1 MRRLLSTILTL
12 TLMMQFFIIP
22 AYAKPDWPAD
32 TGILAEGGIVIDMDS
47 GTVLFGQNIRVGY
60 YPASITKLLTALV
73 VLEHASLDEEVAFSH
88 DAVYNIEEG
97 SGNYF
102 GLDEGDKWP
111 VEDCLYALILRSSN
125 QASNAL
131 AEHVGGTRDGFVDMM
146 NETIER
152 LGCTG
157 SRFKNPSGLNDPE
170 QVVTPYDMALIA
182 KAAFSNEKLLEI
194 ASSKRHK
201 FPPTVN
207 TPEEISA
214 TIEHKLLK
222 ESEEVYFPDAIAG
235 KTGYTSLAGNTLVTL
250 AERDGR
256 RVIAVVLKG
265 SQPQYYIDSRNL
277 LEFGLSKFQNIK
289 IADME
294 TSYTTGENAV
304 EIGGQSY
311 QPSELEIDPLA
322 VITLPSDAE
331 YGDAEKSLV
340 TELPEDHPVGAV
352 ALLKYT
358 YNERSIGQAYL
369 LLKNAEVLAN
379 AGQTGIE
386 ETSQGETAP
395 ESQPA
400 DQPEDGKGKF
410 SMPSL
415 PVPVLILIVVLI
427 LAGGGIGYIVY
438 QRRKEEKERAL
449 RRQKRRQ
456 RIIDSGCS
464 EEEFDRMVAERMN
477 RKKDTDGK

>member
-1 MRRLLSTILTL
+1 MLRFYDRTFWEIFYMRRLLSTILTL

-125 QASNAL
+125 QAANAL

-146 NETIER
+146 NETIEK

-214 TIEHKLLK
+214 TIDRIYIPCGQYSGNPCRTGWKKSYCGCFKGRPASVLYRQPEPFGIWLVQI
-222 ESEEVYFPDAIAG
+222 SEYKDC
-235 KTGYTSLAGNTLVTL
+235 
-250 AERDGR
+250 R
-256 RVIAVVLKG
+256 
-265 SQPQYYIDSRNL
+265 
-277 LEFGLSKFQNIK
+277 
-289 IADME
+289 
-294 TSYTTGENAV
+294 
-304 EIGGQSY
+304 
-311 QPSELEIDPLA
+311 
-322 VITLPSDAE
+322 
-331 YGDAEKSLV
+331 YGDFLY
-340 TELPEDHPVGAV
+340 H
-352 ALLKYT
+352 
-358 YNERSIGQAYL
+358 
-369 LLKNAEVLAN
+369 
-379 AGQTGIE
+379 
-386 ETSQGETAP
+386 
-395 ESQPA
+395 
-400 DQPEDGKGKF
+400 
-410 SMPSL
+410 
-415 PVPVLILIVVLI
+415 
-427 LAGGGIGYIVY
+427 
-438 QRRKEEKERAL
+438 RREC
-449 RRQKRRQ
+449 
-456 RIIDSGCS
+456 G
-464 EEEFDRMVAERMN
+464 
-477 RKKDTDGK
+477 

>member
-12 TLMMQFFIIP
+12 ILMMQLFVIP
-22 AYAKPDWPAD
+22 AYAKPDWPDD

-47 GTVLFGQNIRVGY
+47 GAMLFGQNSRVGY
-60 YPASITKLLTALV
+60 FPASITKLLTALV
-73 VLEHASLDEEVAFSH
+73 VLEHASLDEEVTFSH

-125 QASNAL
+125 QAANAL
-131 AEHVGGTRDGFVDMM
+131 AEHVGGSRDGFVDMM
-146 NETIER
+146 NQTIEK
-152 LGCTG
+152 LGCTD

-170 QVVTPYDMALIA
+170 QVVTPFDMALIA

-194 ASSKRHK
+194 ASSQRHK

-207 TPEEISA
+207 NPEEISA

-222 ESEEVYFPDAIAG
+222 DSEELYFPDAVAG

-265 SQPQYYIDSRNL
+265 TQPQYYVDSQNL
-277 LEFGLSKFQNIK
+277 LEFGLSRFQNIK
-289 IADME
+289 IAEKE
-294 TSYTTGENAV
+294 TSYTTGGNAV
-304 EIGGQSY
+304 TIGGQNY
-311 QPSELEIDPLA
+311 QPSDLEIDPLA
-322 VITLPSDAE
+322 VITLPKDAE
-331 YGDAEKSLV
+331 YGDAEKTLV
-340 TELPEDHPVGAV
+340 TELPKDHPVGAV

-369 LLKNAEVLAN
+369 LLKNAEAFADAN
-379 AGQTGIE
+379 QPGPS
-386 ETSQGETAP
+386 ETSQGETSY
-395 ESQPA
+395 EDQPA
-400 DQPEDGKGKF
+400 DQPGGNEGKTSLP
-410 SMPSL
+410 SMPL
-415 PVPVLILIVVLI
+415 PVLILVVVLL

-438 QRRKEEKERAL
+438 QRRKEERERAL

-456 RIIDSGCS
+456 RIIESGCS
-464 EEEFDRMVAERMN
+464 EEEFERMVAERMK
-477 RKKDTDGK
+477 RKKDK